1 MNPFKRHHIATG
13 KHDSR
18 IVVFTRNTAAYSIRQ
33 LRKVVLPGFDGLPLF
48 TVLMFFFKGLFQGKL
63 TLRASAVSFNFFLA
77 LFPTILF
84 FFTIIPFVPIQG
96 FQPTLLNA
104 LQEVIPA
111 TLWWHVSSTL
121 TEIITRP
128 RSDLLS
134 LGFILALYF
143 STNGI
148 DSIIEGFN
156 STIHSIETRTWFRQ
170 RLVSVFLLVVISVLI
185 IILISLSIIGGYIIR
200 WLMDEGILTDYFTI
214 LMIQILRWILIIS
227 LFLFT
232 NSFLYYFA
240 PARRRE
246 FRFISAG
253 STLATLLLI
262 LTTYGFNFYI
272 DNFNRYNALYGSIGT
287 LLVFMLWIYF
297 NSIIVLIGFELNV
310 SIRMAKGEVVPVGE
324 AEALEHS
331 ENIIDIKKV

>member
-1 MNPFKRHHIATG
+1 MKYFKHHQPGTNQR
-13 KHDSR
+13 DYR
-18 IVVFTRNTAAYSIRQ
+18 IVVFARNAAAYTIRQ

-48 TVLMFFFKGLFQGKL
+48 TVLMFFFQGLFQGKL
-63 TLRASAVSFNFFLA
+63 TLRASAVSYNFFLA

-84 FFTIIPFVPIQG
+84 FFTIIPFVPVRD

-134 LGFILALYF
+134 LGFILALFF

-156 STIHSIETRTWFRQ
+156 STIHTIETRSWFRQ
-170 RLVSVFLLVVISVLI
+170 RLVSLFLLIVISVLI

-200 WLMDEGILTDYFTI
+200 WLMTEGILTDFFTI
-214 LMIQILRWILIIS
+214 LMIQILRWILIVS

-262 LTTYGFNFYI
+262 LTTYGFNFFI
-272 DNFNRYNALYGSIGT
+272 ENFGRYNALYGSIGT

-297 NSIIVLIGFELNV
+297 NSIIVLIGFELNA
-310 SIRMAKGEVVPVGE
+310 SIRMAKGDIAPNGGV
-324 AEALEHS
+324 EALGHS
-331 ENIIDIKKV
+331 

>member
-1 MNPFKRHHIATG
+1 VNPLKRHHNISG
-13 KHDSR
+13 KRDKR
-18 IVVFTRNTAAYSIRQ
+18 IVVFLRNSAAFSIRQ
-33 LRKVVLPGFDGLPLF
+33 LRKVVLPGFDGIPLF
-48 TVLMFFFKGLFQGKL
+48 TVLIFFFQGLFEGKL
-63 TLRASAVSFNFFLA
+63 TLRASAVSYNFFLA

-84 FFTIIPFVPIQG
+84 FFTIIPFVPIRD
-96 FQPTLLNA
+96 FQPTLLTA

-134 LGFILALYF
+134 IGFILALYF

-148 DSIIEGFN
+148 ASIIEGFN
-156 STIHSIETRTWFRQ
+156 STVHAIETRSWLKQ
-170 RLVSVFLLVVISVLI
+170 RLVSLFLLVVISVLI

-200 WLMDEGILTDYFTI
+200 WLMNEGILTDFFTI
-214 LMIQILRWILIIS
+214 LMIQVLRWILIVS

-253 STLATLLLI
+253 STLTTILLI

-297 NSIIVLIGFELNV
+297 NSIIVLIGFELNA
-310 SIRMAKGEVVPVGE
+310 SIRMAKGDITAASE
-324 AEALEHS
+324 AEALGHS
-331 ENIIDIKKV
+331 

>member
-1 MNPFKRHHIATG
+1 MNPLKRHP
-13 KHDSR
+13 HDSGKR
-18 IVVFTRNTAAYSIRQ
+18 DKRLVIFLRNSAAFIIRQ
-33 LRKVVLPGFDGLPLF
+33 LRKIVLPGFDGIPLF
-48 TVLMFFFKGLFQGKL
+48 TVLIFFFQGLFQGKL
-63 TLRASAVSFNFFLA
+63 TMRASAVSYSFFLA

-134 LGFILALYF
+134 IGFILALYF
-143 STNGI
+143 ATNGI
-148 DSIIEGFN
+148 ASIIEGFN
-156 STIHSIETRTWFRQ
+156 STAHTIETRSWFKQ
-170 RLVSVFLLVVISVLI
+170 RIVSLFLLVVISVLI

-200 WLMDEGILTDYFTI
+200 WLMNEGILTDFFTI
-214 LMIQILRWILIIS
+214 VTIQILRWVLIIS

-240 PARRRE
+240 PARRGE
-246 FRFISAG
+246 FHFFSAG
-253 STLATLLLI
+253 STLTTILLI

-272 DNFNRYNALYGSIGT
+272 ENFNRYNALYGSIGT

-297 NSIIVLIGFELNV
+297 NSIIVLIGFELNA
-310 SIRMAKGEVVPVGE
+310 SIRMARNDLAPASEVE
-324 AEALEHS
+324 TLEHS
-331 ENIIDIKKV
+331 

>member
-1 MNPFKRHHIATG
+1 MNPLKRHHNISG
-13 KHDSR
+13 KRDKR
-18 IVVFTRNTAAYSIRQ
+18 IVVFLRNSAAFSIRQ
-33 LRKVVLPGFDGLPLF
+33 LRKVVLPGFDGIPLF
-48 TVLMFFFKGLFQGKL
+48 TVLIFFFQGLFEGKL
-63 TLRASAVSFNFFLA
+63 TLRASAVSYNFFLA

-84 FFTIIPFVPIQG
+84 FFTIIPFVPIRD
-96 FQPTLLNA
+96 FQPTLLTA

-134 LGFILALYF
+134 IGFILALYF

-148 DSIIEGFN
+148 ASIIEGFN
-156 STIHSIETRTWFRQ
+156 STVHAIETRSWLKQ
-170 RLVSVFLLVVISVLI
+170 RLVSLFLLVVISVLI

-200 WLMDEGILTDYFTI
+200 WLMNEGILTDFFTI
-214 LMIQILRWILIIS
+214 LMIQVLRWILIVS

-253 STLATLLLI
+253 STLTTILLI

-297 NSIIVLIGFELNV
+297 NSIIVLIGFELNA
-310 SIRMAKGEVVPVGE
+310 SIRMAKGDITAASE
-324 AEALEHS
+324 AEALGHS
-331 ENIIDIKKV
+331 

>member
-1 MNPFKRHHIATG
+1 VNPLKRHHNISG
-13 KHDSR
+13 KRDKR
-18 IVVFTRNTAAYSIRQ
+18 VVVFLRNSAAFTIRQ
-33 LRKVVLPGFDGLPLF
+33 LRKIVLPGFDGIPLF
-48 TVLMFFFKGLFQGKL
+48 TVLIFFFQGLFEGKL
-63 TLRASAVSFNFFLA
+63 TLRASAVSYNFFLA
-77 LFPTILF
+77 MFPTILF
-84 FFTIIPFVPIQG
+84 FFTIIPFVPILD

-134 LGFILALYF
+134 IGFILALYF

-148 DSIIEGFN
+148 ASIIEGFN
-156 STIHSIETRTWFRQ
+156 STVHAIETRSWLKQ
-170 RLVSVFLLVVISVLI
+170 RLVSLFLLVVISVLI

-200 WLMDEGILTDYFTI
+200 WLMNEGILTDFFTI
-214 LMIQILRWILIIS
+214 LMIQVLRWILIVS

-253 STLATLLLI
+253 STLTTILLI

-297 NSIIVLIGFELNV
+297 NSIIVLIGFELNA
-310 SIRMAKGEVVPVGE
+310 SIRMAKGDIAPASEE
-324 AEALEHS
+324 EALGHS
-331 ENIIDIKKV
+331 

>member
-1 MNPFKRHHIATG
+1 MVIF
-13 KHDSR
+13 
-18 IVVFTRNTAAYSIRQ
+18 VRNTAAYSIRQ
-33 LRKVVLPGFDGLPLF
+33 LRKIVLPGFDGLSLF
-48 TVLMFFFKGLFQGKL
+48 TVLIFFFQGLFQGKL
-63 TLRASAVSFNFFLA
+63 TLRASAVSYNFFLA

-84 FFTIIPFVPIQG
+84 FFTIIPFVPIKG
-96 FQPTLLNA
+96 FQPTLLTM

-156 STIHSIETRTWFRQ
+156 STVHSIETRSWFRQ
-170 RLVSVFLLVVISVLI
+170 RLVSLFLLGVISVLI

-200 WLMDEGILTDYFTI
+200 WLMNEGVLTDFFTI
-214 LMIQILRWILIIS
+214 IIIQVLRWMLIVS

-253 STLATLLLI
+253 STLATILLI

-297 NSIIVLIGFELNV
+297 NSIIVLIGFELNA
-310 SIRMAKGEVVPVGE
+310 SIRMAKGDIAPTNEV
-324 AEALEHS
+324 EALGHS
-331 ENIIDIKKV
+331 

>member
-1 MNPFKRHHIATG
+1 MNPLKRHHNISG
-13 KHDSR
+13 KRDKR
-18 IVVFTRNTAAYSIRQ
+18 VVVFLRNSAAFTIRQ
-33 LRKVVLPGFDGLPLF
+33 LRKIVLPGFDGIPLF
-48 TVLMFFFKGLFQGKL
+48 TVLIFFFQGLFEGKL
-63 TLRASAVSFNFFLA
+63 TLRASAVSYNFFLA
-77 LFPTILF
+77 MFPTILF
-84 FFTIIPFVPIQG
+84 FFTIIPFVPILD

-134 LGFILALYF
+134 IGFILALYF

-148 DSIIEGFN
+148 ASIIEGFN
-156 STIHSIETRTWFRQ
+156 STVHAIETRSWLKQ
-170 RLVSVFLLVVISVLI
+170 RLVSLFLLVVISVLI

-200 WLMDEGILTDYFTI
+200 WLMNEGILTDFFTI
-214 LMIQILRWILIIS
+214 LMIQVLRWILIVS

-253 STLATLLLI
+253 STLTTILLI

-297 NSIIVLIGFELNV
+297 NSIIVLIGFELNA
-310 SIRMAKGEVVPVGE
+310 SIRMAKGDIAPASEE
-324 AEALEHS
+324 EALGHS
-331 ENIIDIKKV
+331 

>member
-1 MNPFKRHHIATG
+1 MNPLKRHHNISG
-13 KHDSR
+13 KRDKR
-18 IVVFTRNTAAYSIRQ
+18 IVVFLRNSAAFSIRQ
-33 LRKVVLPGFDGLPLF
+33 LRKVVLPGFDGIPLF
-48 TVLMFFFKGLFQGKL
+48 TVLIFFFKGLFEGKL
-63 TLRASAVSFNFFLA
+63 TLRASAVSYNFFLA

-84 FFTIIPFVPIQG
+84 FFTIIPFVPIRD
-96 FQPTLLNA
+96 FQPTLLTA

-134 LGFILALYF
+134 IGFILALYF

-148 DSIIEGFN
+148 ASIIEGFN
-156 STIHSIETRTWFRQ
+156 STVHAIETRSWLKQ
-170 RLVSVFLLVVISVLI
+170 RLVSLFLLVVISVLI

-200 WLMDEGILTDYFTI
+200 WLMNEGILTDFFTI
-214 LMIQILRWILIIS
+214 LMIQVLRWILIVS

-253 STLATLLLI
+253 STLTTILLI

-297 NSIIVLIGFELNV
+297 NSIIVLIGFELNA
-310 SIRMAKGEVVPVGE
+310 SIRMAKGDITAASE
-324 AEALEHS
+324 AEALGHS
-331 ENIIDIKKV
+331 

>member
-1 MNPFKRHHIATG
+1 MNPLKRHHNISG
-13 KHDSR
+13 KRDKR
-18 IVVFTRNTAAYSIRQ
+18 VVVFLRNSAAFTIRQ
-33 LRKVVLPGFDGLPLF
+33 LRKIVLPGFDGIPLF
-48 TVLMFFFKGLFQGKL
+48 TVLIFFFQGLFEGKL
-63 TLRASAVSFNFFLA
+63 TLRASAVSYNFFLA
-77 LFPTILF
+77 MFPTILF
-84 FFTIIPFVPIQG
+84 FFTIIPFVPILD

-134 LGFILALYF
+134 IGFILALYF

-148 DSIIEGFN
+148 ASIIEGFN
-156 STIHSIETRTWFRQ
+156 STVHAIETRSWLKQ
-170 RLVSVFLLVVISVLI
+170 RLVSLFLLVVISVLI

-200 WLMDEGILTDYFTI
+200 WLMNEGILTDFFTI
-214 LMIQILRWILIIS
+214 LMIQVLRWILIVS

-253 STLATLLLI
+253 STLTTILLI

-297 NSIIVLIGFELNV
+297 NSIIVLIGFELNA
-310 SIRMAKGEVVPVGE
+310 SIRMAKGDITAASE
-324 AEALEHS
+324 AEALGHS
-331 ENIIDIKKV
+331 